1 MDRNFGQE
9 ADGMTAGMLRY
20 TIFDTC
26 WGCFGLACTGE
37 QVRRT
42 ILAMPDDATV
52 RTALLAGLD
61 EPSSQNLVFER
72 DLAHSLQQRIVAY
85 FEGDNTDFSTDPAVD
100 LGSLGPFSQAIL
112 TACRQIPIG
121 RTQTYAAL
129 ARSIGRPHGAR
140 AAGNALAANPIP
152 LIMPCHRVLR
162 TDGGLGG
169 FSAPGGTAT
178 KQKMLLHEQSM
189 CPSRAQNMSCG
200 RLWTH

>member
-1 MDRNFGQE
+1 
-9 ADGMTAGMLRY
+9 MTAGMLRY

-37 QVRRT
+37 QVWRT
-42 ILAMPDDATV
+42 ILPMPDAATV

-61 EPSSQNLVFER
+61 DRSSQNAVFEE
-72 DLAHSLQQRIVAY
+72 DLAHNLQQRIVAY
-85 FEGDNTDFSTDPAVD
+85 FEGESTDFSTDPAVN
-100 LGSLGPFSQAIL
+100 LRSMGPFSQAIL

-152 LIMPCHRVLR
+152 LIVPCHRVLR

-189 CPSRAQNMSCG
+189 CPSRARNTSCG
-200 RLWTH
+200 CVWAH